1 MYTKKLI
8 FSLCLLASSFFAH
21 SQAQETPKQASD
33 TYLETGTWLLGGG
46 LSYINVSTKYGN
58 QSISNGL
65 FLGAISAA
73 NMVSPNIAIGGKVTY
88 ANISNSGAAILGPM
102 ARYYF
107 NNNKPTMPYL
117 MSEVTFNT
125 QGGSAGYNF
134 GLGLANFVSKNV
146 SIDMTA
152 TYGNSYTVGGIPS
165 GTTSSSVS
173 VGVFALQAGL
183 QIYLPKRK

>member
-1 MYTKKLI
+1 MYTKKLL
-8 FSLCLLASSFFAH
+8 FSIYLLASSFLV
-21 SQAQETPKQASD
+21 QAQVSIKQQSE
-33 TYLETGTWLLGGG
+33 TYLEKGTWLLGGG

-58 QSISNGL
+58 QSVSNGL
-65 FLGAISAA
+65 FLGAVSAA
-73 NMVSPNIAIGGKVTY
+73 NMVSPNFAIGGKVTY
-88 ANISNSGAAILGPM
+88 ANVSNSGAAILGPM

-107 NNNKPTMPYL
+107 NNNQSSMPFL
-117 MSEVTFNT
+117 LGEVTFNT
-125 QGGSAGYNF
+125 QGGNAGYNL

-165 GTTSSSVS
+165 GTTSSSYVS

-183 QIYLPKRK
+183 QIYLPQRK